1 MRSSRPRESCSIND
15 LESGSVSDEAPFEIK
30 PFLRSLTHRPGVYR
44 MLNAK
49 HKVIYVGK
57 ARDLKKRVSSYFTKT
72 HTDAKTAA
80 MMKLVERVEVTVA
93 NTEAEALIL
102 ENSLIK
108 QHRPRFNILLRDDK
122 SYPYIYASTDHKFPR
137 LRFHRGPRKGKGRY
151 FGPYPS
157 TRAVRQTL
165 NELQKLFM
173 IRNCNDSFFRNRTRP
188 CLQYQIR
195 RCTGPCV
202 DLVTPEQY
210 RKDIDAALLFIEGKN
225 QSVVNTFV
233 ERMEQ
238 ASEAQEYEQAA
249 RYRDQISKL
258 KEIQARQL
266 VKRTSKL
273 DIDVLGFASNGAMHC
288 VTVMFIRNGSIIGTR
303 DHFPKVEGETSKE
316 TILNAFVAQYYL
328 GRDVPAEIVL
338 DADIEDGA
346 LLERELSQRMM
357 RKIQLKSR
365 VRGDRKRWLEMACT
379 NAEQG
384 LNVKVASNA
393 TIRRQFAALG
403 EVLGLDETPERLECF
418 DVSHTSGEATVAS
431 CVVFNTAGPMKS
443 DYRRFNLKPAS
454 AGDDYAAMAEAL
466 SRRYARVKKGEV
478 PMPDVLFID
487 GGKGQLSE
495 AMKVLREHELDWLT
509 VVGVA
514 KGRSRRPGAEQLF
527 RPGESTPMQ
536 LAPDSPALLLI
547 QQIRDEAHRFAI
559 TGHRQRRSKAR
570 RTSKLEEIPGLG
582 PKKRRELLRQFGGLQ
597 GVIGAGIDDLVAVR
611 GISRTLAETIYNS
624 LHPDTP

>member
-1 MRSSRPRESCSIND
+1 M
-15 LESGSVSDEAPFEIK
+15 SDEAPFEVR

-57 ARDLKKRVSSYFTKT
+57 ARDLKKRVSSYFTKK

-80 MMKLVERVEVTVA
+80 MMELVARVEVTVA

-151 FGPYPS
+151 FGPYPG

-165 NELQKLFM
+165 NELEKLFM
-173 IRNCNDSFFRNRTRP
+173 IRNCNDSFFRNRSRP

-195 RCTGPCV
+195 RCTAPCV
-202 DLVTPEQY
+202 GLVTEEQY
-210 RKDIDAALLFIEGKN
+210 RKDIDAAIMFIEGKDQN
-225 QSVVNTFV
+225 VVNTFV
-233 ERMEQ
+233 ERMDD
-238 ASEAQEYEQAA
+238 ASKAQEYEQAA
-249 RYRDQISKL
+249 RYRDQISRL

-288 VTVMFIRNGSIIGTR
+288 VTVMFIRNGSIIGNR
-303 DHFPKVEGETSKE
+303 DHFPRVEGETDKT

-328 GRDVPAEIVL
+328 GRDAPAEIIL
-338 DADIEDGA
+338 DAGIEDQA

-357 RKIQLKSR
+357 RKVQIKSR

-403 EVLGLDETPERLECF
+403 EALQLDDPPERLECF

-431 CVVFNTAGPMKS
+431 CVVFNTAGPLKS
-443 DYRRFNLKPAS
+443 DYRRFNLKPDS

-487 GGKGQLSE
+487 GGKGQLAE
-495 AMKVLREHELDWLT
+495 AVNVLREHELDWLT

-527 RPGESTPMQ
+527 RPGDAKPMQ
-536 LAPDSPALLLI
+536 LPPDSPALLLI

-559 TGHRQRRSKAR
+559 TGHRQRRAKKR
-570 RTSKLEEIPGLG
+570 RTSRLEEIPGLG

-597 GVIGAGIDDLVAVR
+597 GVLGAGVDDLVAVH
-611 GISRTLAETIYNS
+611 GISRSLAETIYNS